1 MIVTLSQA
9 AEDVGGSL
17 ADKFND
23 LSSIHFA
30 TPQFSY
36 IPAYLSDAVNV
47 KKPDFDQIV
56 YQKKSTL
63 ENLLKP
69 TKESI
74 RDLIHLKRKAL
85 DNIVNPQK
93 TTIEKYVQSRRKKLG
108 DLIEFKK
115 SAINNLVVPK
125 KDKIEDLIDL
135 KRSKLAEIGSHF
147 PGSERLRHELFSGAK
162 RYQQKFLEPLRQ
174 AYQGLKEGLADG
186 AGLVSFLTL
195 VLTLMQRPDTLSPYS
210 HCTCCLMVPSINHK
224 LIPPS
229 S

>member
-1 MIVTLSQA
+1 MVSKDIKLAIFFNHNDSLNCLQA
-9 AEDVGGSL
+9 AEDVGESL
-17 ADKFND
+17 ANKFND

-36 IPAYLSDAVNV
+36 IPTYLTETVNIQ
-47 KKPDFDQIV
+47 KPDLDQIV

-63 ENLLKP
+63 ESLLNP

-74 RDLIHLKRKAL
+74 RDLINLKRKAI

-93 TTIEKYVQSRRKKLG
+93 TTVEKYVKSRRKKIG

-115 SAINNLVVPK
+115 SAINNLVLPK
-125 KDKIEDLIDL
+125 REKIEDLIEL
-135 KRSKLAEIGSHF
+135 KRSKLAEIGSRF

-162 RYQQKFLEPLRQ
+162 RYQQKLFEPLRQ

-186 AGLVSFLTL
+186 AGLVAFFNFGQYLA
-195 VLTLMQRPDTLSPYS
+195 DTLSSYS
-210 HCTCCLMVPSINHK
+210 HCTCN
-224 LIPPS
+224 
-229 S
+229 